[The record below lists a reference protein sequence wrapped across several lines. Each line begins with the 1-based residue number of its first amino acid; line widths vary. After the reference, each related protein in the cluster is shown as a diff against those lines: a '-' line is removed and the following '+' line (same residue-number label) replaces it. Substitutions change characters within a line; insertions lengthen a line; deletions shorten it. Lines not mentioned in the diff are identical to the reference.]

1 MRIMKNYITTLITLL
16 LLGNWLDSIAQ
27 FTNNGNFQLH
37 AGTTMAFFGDFVNDG
52 TFTDSTNSVIF
63 KGSSLQ
69 SIGGTANTIL
79 NNVEIENSSGVVLD
93 MALTVKGILTITDG
107 ELNLNGKTL
116 TINNPDSAAIIRTG
130 GYILS
135 ENTNNSGKVQWNI
148 GTDLTAHVFPFGTA
162 AAEYIPFTFDLTSGD
177 SGNVTVSTYPTAAD
191 NLPFPSGVTNLN
203 NGGSDNSV
211 NVVDRFFQID
221 LAGETSPVVTVTF
234 TATNTEV
241 GSIVDLVAQRWNGT
255 LWEDPIIGQSNTA
268 TSVTVPNVTQFS
280 PWALTASASPLPI
293 ELISLT
299 ATAHP
304 NSIVLN
310 WATASERNNERFDIY
325 RSFDGKSFEK
335 IGEVKGAG
343 DSFQTLRYAFT
354 DNYPYTGINY
364 YRLRQ
369 VDYSGEASVS
379 PVVSVYYDENVKYAL
394 FYPNPSNGS
403 NLKMKLSGYKDTNL
417 TVTISDLSGHVP
429 LQKNYNPAYNE
440 VVDDIRFNIIPE
452 PGIYIVSIIGG
463 SYRFTQKLV
472 IR

>member
-1 MRIMKNYITTLITLL
+1 MKNYITSLITLL
-16 LLGNWLDSIAQ
+16 LLVNWVNSIAQ

-37 AGTTMAFFGDFVNDG
+37 TGTSIAFYGDFVNDG
-52 TFTDSTNSVIF
+52 TFTDSTNTVIF

-69 SIGGTANTIL
+69 SIGGTAATTFC
-79 NNVEIENSSGVVLD
+79 NVEIDNSSNVVLD
-93 MALTVKGILTITDG
+93 RAVTVIGALTLTEG
-107 ELNLNGKTL
+107 ELNLNAKTL
-116 TINNPDSAAIIRTG
+116 TITNPDSAAIARTN

-135 ENTNNSGKVQWNI
+135 DNTNNDSKVQWNI

-162 AAEYIPFTFDLTSGD
+162 SADYIPFTFDLSSGD
-177 SGNVTVSTYPTAAD
+177 TGNVTVSTYPTAAN
-191 NLPFPSGVTNLN
+191 NLPFPSGVTGLEN
-203 NGGSDNSV
+203 NGSDNSA

-221 LAGETSPVVTVTF
+221 LAGESSPNVTVTF
-234 TATNTEV
+234 TATTTEV
-241 GSIVDLVAQRWNGT
+241 GSIVDLIAQRWNGT
-255 LWEDPIIGQSNTA
+255 IWEDPLMGQSNTA

-280 PWALTASASPLPI
+280 PWALVTSGSPLPI

-299 ATAHP
+299 GTAHP

-310 WATASERNNERFDIY
+310 WATASEQNNERFDIY

-335 IGEVKGAG
+335 IGEVAGAG

-354 DNYPYTGINY
+354 DEYPYTGINY

-369 VDYSGEASVS
+369 VDYSGDASIS
-379 PVVSVYYDENVKYAL
+379 PVVSVYYDEDVKYAL

-417 TVTISDLSGHVP
+417 TVTISDLSGKVH

-440 VVDDIRFNIIPE
+440 VVDDMRFNVIPE